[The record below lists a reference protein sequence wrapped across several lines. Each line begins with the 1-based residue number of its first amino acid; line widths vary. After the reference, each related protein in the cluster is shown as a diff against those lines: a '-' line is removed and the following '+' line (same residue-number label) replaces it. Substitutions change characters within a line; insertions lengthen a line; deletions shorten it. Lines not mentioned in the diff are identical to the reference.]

1 MAKKKVEKPSN
12 SEVINKLEEKLNE
25 TSNDIV
31 INNNDNNEDA
41 ENKNDSKL
49 NDIINEVNEL
59 KENTIDPLLNQ
70 IDQNTLVNN
79 EDTQKLIDDTIKA
92 AEQVEAKLIEEI
104 AKNEPKIKN
113 NYTNVWNGSY
123 GYDIY

>member
-1 MAKKKVEKPSN
+1 MAKKKIEKPSN

-31 INNNDNNEDA
+31 IINNDNNEDA

-59 KENTIDPLLNQ
+59 KENTIDS
-70 IDQNTLVNN
+70 
-79 EDTQKLIDDTIKA
+79 K
-92 AEQVEAKLIEEI
+92 
-104 AKNEPKIKN
+104 
-113 NYTNVWNGSY
+113 TN
-123 GYDIY
+123 